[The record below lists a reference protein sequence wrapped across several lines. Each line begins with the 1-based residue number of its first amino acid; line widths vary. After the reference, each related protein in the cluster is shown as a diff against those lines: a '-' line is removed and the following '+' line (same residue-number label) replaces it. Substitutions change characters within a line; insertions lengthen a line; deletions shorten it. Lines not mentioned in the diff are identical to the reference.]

1 MNQDLDHIEASLRP
15 LAVSI
20 DEVKP
25 DPVNA
30 RAHPQRNLEI
40 VKASLAGF
48 GQQKPIVVDA
58 LGVCIAGNG
67 TLLAARAL
75 GWMHIAIVRSG
86 LTGTDARAYS
96 IADNRAS
103 DTSEWDELVVAEHLA
118 ALQNDETVDH
128 TLTGFNDSEI
138 DQFISEA
145 MGMEDQ
151 PEPPDLQIKDTYQL
165 LVICNDEADQK
176 HLYDRLAQDGYTC
189 RVLTL

>member
-1 MNQDLDHIEASLRP
+1 MNHNLDHIEASLRP
-15 LAVSI
+15 LAAPI
-20 DEVKP
+20 DQVNL

-48 GQQKPIVVDA
+48 GQQKPIVVDSQ
-58 LGVCIAGNG
+58 GVCIAGNG
-67 TLLAARAL
+67 TLLAAQAL
-75 GWMHIAIVRSG
+75 GWTHIAIVRSG
-86 LTGTDARAYS
+86 LTGTDARAYG

-103 DTSEWDELVVAEHLA
+103 DTSEWNELVVAEHLA
-118 ALQNDETVDH
+118 ALQNDETVNH
-128 TLTGFNDSEI
+128 ALTGFNDSEI

-151 PEPPDLQIKDTYQL
+151 PEPPDVQIKDTCQL
-165 LVICNDEADQK
+165 LVACNDEADQK
-176 HLYDRLAQDGYTC
+176 HLYDQLTQDGYTC